1 MAPVKASRAILA
13 LILLLVSLTP
23 DLANASQT
31 AKLAV
36 ALKPER
42 LGTRTTII
50 FNVRV
55 IPHSEPVPSPVIAMS
70 LFYPA
75 NIGLVTSGLG
85 LQTCAVIQLEA
96 NGRCPANSLMG
107 YGNAL
112 VEFPIGSESLL
123 EEGQIT
129 TWMAPVHDGHLA
141 LLFYAEAPAP
151 IFATLIFTGQIR
163 EAQAPFGGQIATSIP
178 PIETLPG
185 APDASLLHLTATV
198 GPMNVTYYARYRGKR
213 IPYHPNGLR
222 LPETCPRGGFPF
234 AANFTFLDGSH
245 ARAKAAVPCPS
256 RHPRARR
263 HGAPQGNNRST
274 VAQAARGRARGWR
287 VRVRGRA
294 GRRAGCVAA
303 GSAG

>member
-1 MAPVKASRAILA
+1 MAPVRVLSRAGL
-13 LILLLVSLTP
+13 LVNLLLATLTP
-23 DLANASQT
+23 GLATAAQT

-36 ALKPER
+36 ALRPER
-42 LGTRTTII
+42 PGGRTTII

-55 IPHSEPVPSPVIAMS
+55 IPHGELLPSPVIAMS

-85 LQTCAVIQLEA
+85 LQTCTPIQLEVQ
-96 NGRCPANSLMG
+96 GRCPANSLMG

-112 VEFPIGSESLL
+112 VEFPIGSESLG

-129 TWMAPVHDGHLA
+129 TWMAPVQDGHLA

-151 IFATLIFTGQIR
+151 VFATLIFTGQVR
-163 EAQAPFGGQIATSIP
+163 EARAPFGGQIATSIP

-185 APDASLLHLTATV
+185 APDASLIHLTATV

-234 AANFTFLDGSH
+234 AANFAFLDGTRAH
-245 ARAKAAVPCPS
+245 ARAAVPCPS
-256 RHPRARR
+256 RNRPVRERR
-263 HGAPQGNNRST
+263 
-274 VAQAARGRARGWR
+274 
-287 VRVRGRA
+287 
-294 GRRAGCVAA
+294 
-303 GSAG
+303 